1 MKRFLPQALGKQGDP
16 QAVNL
21 KGIDRIMK
29 HSNFVHLHV
38 HSQYSL
44 LDGAIRFEEVLDLA
58 KRYQMGALAL
68 TDHGNMFG
76 VIEFYQMAIRHGI
89 KPIVGCEVY
98 VSPGSRFEKK
108 AVEGTEGAYHLT
120 LLVKNRIGY
129 FNLIKLVSLA
139 YLEGF
144 YYKPRVDQELLNKY
158 NEGLIALSGCLKGEI
173 AVHAARGEM
182 KRALQSAEQY
192 KRIFDQRRFFIE
204 IQNNGVENQMLLND
218 RLLEIGHQL
227 SLPIVATNDCHYLQR
242 KDAKAHEVLLCIQT
256 GKTLSE
262 SDRMR
267 FPSDEFY
274 FKSPQEMADLFKSNP
289 EAIAHTIEI
298 AEQCNLEL
306 KFEEKH
312 IPKISVPPG
321 ESLESHLERLS
332 REGLERRLMSYR
344 EREDFKERS
353 SHYWTRLAEELKVI
367 KSMGYSGYFL
377 IVADFINFA
386 KSRRIPVGPG
396 RGSAAGSL
404 VAYALN
410 ITDLD
415 PIEYDLIFE
424 RFLNPGRKSSMPD
437 VDVDFCMEGRNDVIQ
452 YVMDKYGKENVAQ
465 IITFGKMQARAVIRD
480 VGRVMDIPY
489 AEVDRIAKLIPNTL
503 NITLDQALKQEPRLE
518 EVVRKDPKVESL
530 FSVAKLLEGLSRHA
544 STHAAGVVISNK
556 PLTEYLPLYR
566 GQNGEV
572 MTQYPMKEVEAIGL
586 VKFDFL
592 GLKTLTVVNHT
603 IQLIEKDHGV
613 KIELSQ
619 IPLDDPKVFSLL
631 GTGSTLGIFQLESS
645 GMKDLLVKL
654 KPENFREI
662 IALVALYR
670 PGPLRSGMVDE
681 FIKRKH
687 GKETIRYEVKELEG
701 ILKDTYGVIVYQEQV
716 MRIASSL
723 ANFSLEDADI
733 LRRAM
738 SKKDPKE
745 MEMQKEKF
753 LEGARKNRIPPT
765 KAGKI
770 FDQMAKF
777 AEYGFNKSHS
787 AAYALIAYQTAYL
800 KAHYPIEFM
809 AALLTSEVQN
819 ADKIVKYIAECREMG
834 INILP
839 PDINESYKDFT
850 VIGNQIRFGLAAVKN
865 VGDAAIESILSEREQ
880 RGKFQSLSDF
890 CKRVDLRKVN
900 RRVVESLIK
909 CGAFDFSKAYRSQML
924 TILDDILERSQSAQR
939 KRGEAQLSM
948 LMSVLEEKDE
958 GYPEIDE
965 FPENQLI
972 IFEKETIGF
981 YISRHPLSR
990 YQEEIKKY
998 SHEDTSTLPGLPN
1011 GTEVKICGL
1020 VSGLKE
1026 IHTKKGD
1033 RMAFL
1038 NLEDMKGFVEV
1049 ILFPEVFKASLTCL
1063 REGDPI
1069 LVRGTLDLAE
1079 DRVKIKGLEVH
1090 SLSKGSSSQM
1100 KTLHLKISVSSLS
1113 PSQLFDLKEIILS
1126 NKGAYKVLLHFMDG
1140 NERETVVALS
1150 DQYRV
1155 DPSQKFQND
1164 IKNLFKSPLIS
1175 FE

>member
-1 MKRFLPQALGKQGDP
+1 MGVRAMQRAD
-16 QAVNL
+16 
-21 KGIDRIMK
+21 
-29 HSNFVHLHV
+29 FVHLHV

-44 LDGAIRFEEVLDLA
+44 LDGAIRFEEVFDLA
-58 KRYQMGALAL
+58 KKYQMDALAL

-76 VIEFYQMAIRHGI
+76 AIEFYQTAIKHGI
-89 KPIVGCEVY
+89 KPIMGCEVY
-98 VSPGSRFEKK
+98 VAPGSRFEKK
-108 AVEGTEGAYHLT
+108 AIEGAEGAFHLT
-120 LLVKNRIGY
+120 LLVKHRIGY

-139 YLEGF
+139 HLEGF
-144 YYKPRVDQELLNKY
+144 YYKPRVDQELLSKY

-173 AVHAARGEM
+173 AAHAGRGEM
-182 KRALQSAEQY
+182 RRAVQAAEEY
-192 KRIFDQRRFFIE
+192 RKIFDQRRFFIE
-204 IQNNGVENQMLLND
+204 IQNNGVENQILLND

-227 SLPIVATNDCHYLQR
+227 SLPIVATNDCHYLER

-267 FPSDEFY
+267 FPSDQFY
-274 FKSPQEMADLFKSNP
+274 FKSPQEMADLFKNIP
-289 EAIAHTIEI
+289 EAITHTIEI

-312 IPKISVPPG
+312 IPKISVPYG
-321 ESLESHLERLS
+321 ESLDSYLEKLS
-332 REGLERRLMSYR
+332 QEGLEKRLMSNR
-344 EREDFKERS
+344 EREGFKERS
-353 SHYWTRLAEELKVI
+353 SQYRTRLAEELKII

-386 KSRRIPVGPG
+386 KKRRIPVGPG

-518 EVVRKDPKVESL
+518 EVIVRDPKVESL
-530 FSVAKLLEGLSRHA
+530 FSIAKSLEGLSRHA

-556 PLTEYLPLYR
+556 SLMEYLPLYR
-566 GQNGEV
+566 GQNAEV

-592 GLKTLTVVNHT
+592 GLKTLTVVNHA

-619 IPLDDPKVFSLL
+619 IPLDDPKAFALL
-631 GTGSTLGIFQLESS
+631 SMGSTLGIFQLESS
-645 GMKDLLVKL
+645 GMKDLLIKL

-687 GKETIRYEVKELEG
+687 GKETIRYEINQLEE
-701 ILKDTYGVIVYQEQV
+701 ILKDTYGVIIYQEQV
-716 MRIASSL
+716 MRIASIL

-745 MEMQKEKF
+745 MEMQKVKF
-753 LEGARKNRIPPT
+753 LEGARKNRINPT

-770 FDQMAKF
+770 FDVMAKF

-834 INILP
+834 IDILP

-865 VGDAAIESILSEREQ
+865 VGDAAIESILLERDKG
-880 RGKFQSLSDF
+880 GKFQSLSDF

-924 TILDDILERSQSAQR
+924 TVLDDTLEHSQSVQR
-939 KRGEAQLSM
+939 KKGEAQLSM
-948 LMSVLEEKDE
+948 LTSLPEEGDE
-958 GYPEIDE
+958 GYPELEE

-972 IFEKETIGF
+972 TFEKETIGF
-981 YISRHPLSR
+981 YISRHPLLR
-990 YQEEIKKY
+990 YQDEIKKY
-998 SHEDTSTLPGLPN
+998 THEDTSTLSGLPS
-1011 GTEVKICGL
+1011 GTEIKICGL

-1026 IHTKKGD
+1026 IHTKRGD

-1049 ILFPEVFKASLTCL
+1049 ILFPEVFKAALPSI

-1069 LVRGTLDLAE
+1069 LVRGTVDVAE

-1090 SLSKGSSSQM
+1090 SLPKLSPTQTKA
-1100 KTLHLKISVSSLS
+1100 LHLKIPLSSLS
-1113 PSQLFDLKEIILS
+1113 PSQLVDLREIILA
-1126 NKGAYKVLLHFMDG
+1126 NKGIYKVLLHFIDG
-1140 NERETVVALS
+1140 KDGETVVALS
-1150 DQYRV
+1150 EQYMV
-1155 DPSQKFQND
+1155 DPSQDFQNHV
-1164 IKNLFKSPLIS
+1164 KNLFKSSHLF